1 MESLASTNPKLPAHP
16 SPSSSSMATTHL
28 CSMSVSLSNTRIYH
42 KAQRPRLSYKFMF
55 MASNRTSD
63 RLGGRTAQQKP
74 AGKTPMSLLDSI
86 KHKPLPTWGLSRL
99 VSIFPHFLPSLHHLH
114 TVLGTSEQSEAMQF
128 GMGQTHRAV
137 GGGGHEH
144 HNAVLCVARHPA
156 LEPCEPRRCGSWPC
170 TVPRPEPWTQTHRRG
185 GTAWHS

>member
-74 AGKTPMSLLDSI
+74 AGKRPMSLLDSI

-137 GGGGHEH
+137 GGGDT
-144 HNAVLCVARHPA
+144 NITTRYFA
-156 LEPCEPRRCGSWPC
+156 
-170 TVPRPEPWTQTHRRG
+170 
-185 GTAWHS
+185 